1 MCKLIEVSIR
11 GSTYYFLNDLDSEQI
26 ALLKH
31 FASQF
36 YPSNPKYRS
45 ETDDSIA
52 KHFVL
57 AVQTEFNITLR
68 NTAPSAV
75 LIIK

>member
-11 GSTYYFLNDLDSEQI
+11 GSTYYFLSDLDSNQI
-26 ALLKH
+26 ALLKQ

-36 YPSNPKYRS
+36 YQSNTKCQK

-57 AVQTEFNITLR
+57 AVQAEFNIALR
-68 NTAPSAV
+68 NIAPSAV